1 MHASKLSADF
11 KLGVH
16 PQFDG
21 MLDMM
26 TAHILTVLW
35 VILMIGLG
43 TIVMVFVNLRGNHM
57 APLSA
62 SLKSAPVPLKP
73 CDSGTVENLQRGPK
87 SLPDMLTVCDHAGSE
102 HDWRMTP
109 SPILSQEK
117 VDCVDIPIS

>member
-21 MLDMM
+21 KLDMM

-43 TIVMVFVNLRGNHM
+43 TIVMVFANLRGNHM

-73 CDSGTVENLQRGPK
+73 CDSGTGKNSQRASK
-87 SLPDMLTVCDHAGSE
+87 SRPDLLRVCDHAGSE

-109 SPILSQEK
+109 SLILSSETAAS
-117 VDCVDIPIS
+117 VDIPIS